1 MDAFQISD
9 LLVSHVKSSNLN
21 YSLQESPF
29 SIHLS
34 IRKSFI
40 KNQNGDYIPG
50 FINNN
55 RFEDSLVYSD
65 TNLVGENE
73 HLKNFKSEKIELEKE
88 IYNLSIKLEKA
99 KVEIIDLL
107 SKNKTIAKD
116 RETLE
121 KKLKEK
127 DNETFNLKNVKKE
140 KEFEQKKLACELFE
154 TKKDAKASIDL
165 VSSLNKD
172 LENASKTLKLKE
184 N

>member
-65 TNLVGENE
+65 TNLVGKNEALKE
-73 HLKNFKSEKIELEKE
+73 HLKNFKSEK
-88 IYNLSIKLEKA
+88 
-99 KVEIIDLL
+99 VE
-107 SKNKTIAKD
+107 
-116 RETLE
+116 
-121 KKLKEK
+121 
-127 DNETFNLKNVKKE
+127 F
-140 KEFEQKKLACELFE
+140 
-154 TKKDAKASIDL
+154 
-165 VSSLNKD
+165 
-172 LENASKTLKLKE
+172 
-184 N
+184 